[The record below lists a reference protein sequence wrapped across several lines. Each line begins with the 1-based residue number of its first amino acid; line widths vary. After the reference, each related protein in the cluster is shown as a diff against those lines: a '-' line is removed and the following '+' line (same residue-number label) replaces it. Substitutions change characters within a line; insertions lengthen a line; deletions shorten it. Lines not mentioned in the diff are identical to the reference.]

1 MTDLANPIYFN
12 TASGSDTAASGS
24 GPATAVTGT
33 GASLNATTTVDLSA
47 DTPDLSGV
55 RAGDL
60 LWVQSSSGMQ
70 FSVIASVDDVAD
82 TVTVD
87 TAFAV
92 TETGRTWA
100 IGGKRATLEDA
111 SSRQLLQ
118 DLLNINSVIV
128 ELEDDQTINSY
139 VFIKMIAIGD
149 GNTPSRFRGSAGS
162 IKTITQT
169 AADYH
174 FRPDSNFQCYW
185 ENLRFENSNATTN
198 ASCQVFWNRL
208 RSQGWHFIDCV
219 FGDATNTI
227 YSVQYDNSG
236 SWAGSFLRC
245 KFQSTTEYAFKEAG
259 HLPVKFVGCLFDS
272 CYGGVNQYSSGYG
285 YTGGS
290 YSRCVFRNITTEA
303 IRNNAVYN
311 QYLGLT
317 DVEGCIFDNCGTGF
331 MAGRH
336 MSIPMLSNNIFVD
349 CTTAIDLNVQGQA
362 LGGLITPFMQGNAF
376 YNCTTD
382 VDSLPNTLNVDFE
395 KITLTADPFV
405 DKANSDYNLNAD
417 AGGGAD
423 LRSNNYT
430 VGG

>member
-24 GPATAVTGT
+24 GPATAGRSS
-33 GASLNATTTVDLSA
+33 ADILNATTTVDLSA

-55 RAGDL
+55 SAGDL

-87 TAFAV
+87 TAVAV

-208 RSQGWHFIDCV
+208 RSQRWHFIDCV

-245 KFQSTTEYAFKEAG
+245 RFQSTTE
-259 HLPVKFVGCLFDS
+259 
-272 CYGGVNQYSSGYG
+272 
-285 YTGGS
+285 
-290 YSRCVFRNITTEA
+290 
-303 IRNNAVYN
+303 
-311 QYLGLT
+311 
-317 DVEGCIFDNCGTGF
+317 
-331 MAGRH
+331 
-336 MSIPMLSNNIFVD
+336 
-349 CTTAIDLNVQGQA
+349 
-362 LGGLITPFMQGNAF
+362 
-376 YNCTTD
+376 
-382 VDSLPNTLNVDFE
+382 
-395 KITLTADPFV
+395 
-405 DKANSDYNLNAD
+405 
-417 AGGGAD
+417 
-423 LRSNNYT
+423 
-430 VGG
+430 